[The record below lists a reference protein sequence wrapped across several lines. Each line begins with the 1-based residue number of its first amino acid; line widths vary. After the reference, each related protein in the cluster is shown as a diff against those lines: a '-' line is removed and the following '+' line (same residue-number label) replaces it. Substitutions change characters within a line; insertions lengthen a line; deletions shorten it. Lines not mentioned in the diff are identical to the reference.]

1 MDKPKTKH
9 STGIMNKMR
18 DKMPL
23 IIIILIIAFLGTIIF
38 EWGMN
43 YLGLRSSQQV
53 VFGKVNGVEIQYQQ
67 YENMLQ
73 RQVEQMKEQN
83 KGKEIDEQ
91 SYQQVKEQVWNYLV
105 QQTLKEQEMKRLGIS
120 VSDQEIV
127 NWVYNEPETLPE
139 WLKNNFN
146 DSLGVFHP
154 EFLQGAIQA
163 PENKEKWVEIE
174 QYLRKTLEEN
184 KINSLIA
191 ASVSVSEG
199 DILQKYKDEN
209 LKAGISYILLDPN
222 SVMDTNLFQVSN
234 EEMKKYYDEHKDD
247 FKQEESIKF
256 KYLIFPDIATAEDSA
271 NVKKL
276 LEGYI
281 KQLKNSTVEDSSLIK
296 IINDESAAP
305 FNAEFQ
311 KPNAFGKGVINFLF
325 GAAKDSVSNLIID
338 QDAYKII
345 KLLDSKEGD
354 DTYVNASH
362 ILVNFGSDTAASKKK
377 AEEIL
382 ARIKKGEDF
391 EKLAFELSEDPS
403 AKQNSGDLGWFTKG
417 AMVKE
422 FEDAAMNGKT
432 GDVIGPIKTQF
443 GFHLLKVKGKSKKE
457 FKIAELKKP
466 VTASTRTKDIARKK
480 ASDFIK
486 ELEKGQGSFLS
497 CNAGKKLIID
507 SLAKNMNLMVTLTPE
522 VSKGGFVPGAGQNA
536 NIIKF
541 GLENSIDKVFGPV
554 KVQGGYGVYQINQ
567 KISEGYKNF
576 DSIKTTMIKP
586 KLQQKKKFE
595 VMMQTA
601 NELKSKIQNN
611 DLNSL
616 KSNYP
621 QYIVET
627 SDSVSISKPDPKLGL
642 DYKLL
647 NTVFSL
653 KAGEISPEPIKGDR
667 GYYIVKVNWITPFN
681 EAEYLSKQQDIRKQL
696 LMTKQQTAVQ
706 EWMQNLQNSADIED
720 NRDRLLN

>member
-23 IIIILIIAFLGTIIF
+23 IIIILIVAFLGTIIF

-43 YLGLRSSQQV
+43 YLGMRGYEQV
-53 VFGKVNGVEIQYQQ
+53 VFGKVNGVEIKYQQ
-67 YENMLQ
+67 YESLLQ

-83 KGKEIDEQ
+83 KGKEVDEQ
-91 SYQQVKEQVWNYLV
+91 SYNQLKEQVWNYLV

-120 VSDQEIV
+120 VSDQEII
-127 NWVYNEPETLPE
+127 NWVYNEPETLPD
-139 WLKNNFN
+139 WLKSNFN

-154 EFLQGAIQA
+154 EYLQAAIQA

-174 QYLRKTLEEN
+174 QYLRKILEDN
-184 KINSLIA
+184 KLNSVIA
-191 ASVSVSEG
+191 SSVSISEG
-199 DILQKYKDEN
+199 DVVQKYKDDN
-209 LKAGISYILLDPN
+209 LKVGLSYILLDPN
-222 SVMDTNLFQVSN
+222 TIADTNLFQVTN
-234 EEMKKYYDEHKDD
+234 EEMKQYYDEHKDE
-247 FKQEESIKF
+247 FKQEEAVKF
-256 KYLIFPDIATAEDSA
+256 KYLIFPDMATAEDSA

-281 KQLKNSTVEDSSLIK
+281 KQLKNSGVEDSSLIK

-305 FNAEFQ
+305 FSAEFQ
-311 KPNAFGKGVINFLF
+311 KPNTLGKGVINFLF

-338 QDAYKII
+338 QDAYKVV
-345 KLLDSKEGD
+345 KLLDSREGE

-362 ILVNFGSDTAASKKK
+362 ILVNFGKDTAEAKKK
-377 AEEIL
+377 AEDIL

-391 EKLAFELSEDPS
+391 ENLAFEISEDPS
-403 AKQNSGDLGWFTKG
+403 AKQNKGDLGWFTKG

-422 FEDAAMNGKT
+422 FEEPAMNGKV
-432 GDVIGPIKTQF
+432 GDVIGPIKTQY

-466 VTASTRTKDIARKK
+466 VSASARTKDIARKR
-480 ASDFIK
+480 ATDFIK
-486 ELEKGQGSFLS
+486 ELESGQGSFLS
-497 CNAGKKLIID
+497 CNAGKKLVID
-507 SLAKNMNLMVTLTPE
+507 SLAKRMNLMVAVTPE

-554 KVQGGYGVYQINQ
+554 KVQGGYGVYQVNQ
-567 KISEGYKNF
+567 KIAEGYKNF
-576 DSIKTTMIKP
+576 DSIKTVMIKP
-586 KLQQKKKFE
+586 RIQQKKKFE
-595 VMMQTA
+595 IMLNTA
-601 NELKSKIQNN
+601 NLLKEKIQNN

-616 KSNYP
+616 KSSYP
-621 QYIVET
+621 QYVVENA
-627 SDSVSISKPDPKLGL
+627 DSVTVSKPDQKLGL

-647 NTVFSL
+647 NAVF
-653 KAGEISPEPIKGDR
+653 KMNAGEVSTPIKGDR
-667 GYYIVKVNWITPFN
+667 GYFIVKVNWITPYN
-681 EAEYLSKQQDIRKQL
+681 EADYLAKQGEIRKQL
-696 LMTKQQTAVQ
+696 LMSKQQNMIQ
-706 EWMQNLQNSADIED
+706 EWMQNLQNNADIED

>member
-9 STGIMNKMR
+9 NTGIMNKMR
-18 DKMPL
+18 DRMPL

-43 YLGLRSSQQV
+43 YLGLRGSEQV
-53 VFGKVNGVEIQYQQ
+53 VFGKVNGVEIKYQE
-67 YENMLQ
+67 YETLLQ
-73 RQVEQMKEQN
+73 RQAQQMKEQN
-83 KGKEIDEQ
+83 KGKELDDQ
-91 SYQQVKEQVWNYLV
+91 SYQQVREQVWNYLV
-105 QQTLKEQEMKRLGIS
+105 QQTLKEQEMKRLG
-120 VSDQEIV
+120 VTVTDQEV
-127 NWVYNEPETLPE
+127 LNWVYNEPETLPD

-146 DSLGVFHP
+146 DSLGVFHS
-154 EFLQGAIQA
+154 EYLQGAIQA

-174 QYLRKTLEEN
+174 QYLIKILQDN
-184 KINSLIA
+184 KLNSLIA
-191 ASVSVSEG
+191 SSVSVSEG
-199 DILQKYKDEN
+199 DVLQKYKDDN
-209 LKAGISYILLDPN
+209 IKAGFSYLLLDPN
-222 SVMDTNLFQVSN
+222 MIMDTNMFQVTN

-247 FKQEESIKF
+247 FKQEDAVKF
-256 KYLIFPDIATAEDSA
+256 KYIIFADMATADDSA
-271 NVKKL
+271 SVRKL

-296 IINDESAAP
+296 IINDESASP

-311 KPNAFGKGVINFLF
+311 KPNALGKGILNFVF
-325 GAAKDSVSNLIID
+325 SAAKDSVSNLIID
-338 QDAYKII
+338 QDAYKIV
-345 KLLDSKEGD
+345 KLLDTKEGE

-362 ILVNFGSDTAASKKK
+362 LLVNFGTDTAGAKKK
-377 AEEIL
+377 AEDIL

-391 EKLAFELSEDPS
+391 EKLAYEFSEDPS
-403 AKQNSGDLGWFTKG
+403 AKQNNGDLGWFTKG
-417 AMVKE
+417 SMVKE
-422 FEDAAMNGKT
+422 FEDAALNGKV
-432 GDVIGPIKTQF
+432 GEIVGPLKTQF
-443 GFHLLKVKGKSKKE
+443 GFHLIKIKGKSKKE

-466 VTASTRTKDIARKK
+466 VTASARTKDIARKK

-497 CNAGKKLIID
+497 CNAGKKLVID
-507 SLAKNMNLMVTLTPE
+507 TLAKTMNLSCILTPE
-522 VSKGGFVPGAGQNA
+522 ISKGGFVPGAGQNA
-536 NIIKF
+536 NILKF
-541 GLENSIDKVFGPV
+541 GLESGIDKVFGPV
-554 KVQGGYGVYQINQ
+554 KVQGGYGIYQVNQ

-616 KSNYP
+616 KSIYP
-621 QYIVET
+621 QYAVET
-627 SDSVSISKPDPKLGL
+627 ADSVSMSKPDQKIGM

-647 NTVFSL
+647 NEIFKM
-653 KAGEISPEPIKGDR
+653 KAGEVSAPIKGDR
-667 GYYIVKVNWITPFN
+667 GYLIVKVNWIIPFN
-681 EAEYLSKQQDIRKQL
+681 EADYMVKQQDIRKQL
-696 LMTKQQTAVQ
+696 MMTKQQSAVQ
-706 EWMQNLQNSADIED
+706 EWMQNLQSNAVIED